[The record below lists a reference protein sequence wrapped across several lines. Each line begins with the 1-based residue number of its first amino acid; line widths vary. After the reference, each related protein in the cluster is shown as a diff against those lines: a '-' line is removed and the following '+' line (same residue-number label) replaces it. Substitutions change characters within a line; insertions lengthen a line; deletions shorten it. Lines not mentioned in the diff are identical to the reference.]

1 MERMRYEA
9 DGKVARIVF
18 DDGKANAMSVP
29 FFEELGA
36 LLDRAESAGAGA
48 LVLAGRP
55 GMFSGGLDLKLL
67 PTLSRE
73 GLRELSATF
82 ARTMLRVF
90 TLPIPTVAAV
100 TGHAIAGGAV
110 LAYACDRRYAVD
122 GRFRLQL
129 NEVAIGIPMPSWMAS
144 IASTAIPP
152 GQHVAALLHA
162 RAFTPAEAL
171 ALGILDGLLP
181 EGGDVVRHATEQTAD
196 VTALPRDAY
205 ATSKRRLRAAEVE
218 RVLALLDG
226 ELAG

>member
-1 MERMRYEA
+1 MDRMRYEI
-9 DGKVARIVF
+9 DGKIARIVF

-36 LLDRAESAGAGA
+36 LLDRAESEGAGA
-48 LVLAGRP
+48 LVLAGRQ

-67 PTLSRE
+67 PTLSRD
-73 GLRELSATF
+73 GLRELSAAF
-82 ARTMLRVF
+82 ARTMLRVY

-110 LAYACDRRYAVD
+110 LAFACDRRYAVD

-129 NEVAIGIPMPSWMAS
+129 NEVAIGIPMPSWMAA
-144 IASTAIPP
+144 IASSAIPP

-162 RAFTPAEAL
+162 RAYAPAEAL
-171 ALGILDGLLP
+171 ALGIVDGLVP
-181 EGGDVVRHATEQTAD
+181 EGGDVVRHATEHTAD
-196 VTALPRDAY
+196 VAALPRDAY

-218 RVLALLDG
+218 RVLALLES

>member
-1 MERMRYEA
+1 MERMQYQV
-9 DGKVARIVF
+9 DGKIACIRI

-29 FFEELGA
+29 FFAELGA
-36 LLDRAESAGAGA
+36 LLDRAQSDGVGA
-48 LVLAGRP
+48 LVLAGRS

-82 ARTMLRVF
+82 ATTMLRVF

-129 NEVAIGIPMPSWMAS
+129 NEVAIGIPMPSWMAA
-144 IASTAIPP
+144 IASTALPSRL
-152 GQHVAALLHA
+152 HVEALLHA
-162 RAFTPAEAL
+162 RAYAPSEA
-171 ALGILDGLLP
+171 AAHGIVNGLVA
-181 EGGDVVRHATEQTAD
+181 EGGDVVHHAIEHAAD
-196 VTALPRDAY
+196 LVALPRDAY
-205 ATSKRRLRAAEVE
+205 ATSKRRLRAAEVA
-218 RVLALLDG
+218 RVTALLEG
-226 ELAG
+226 ELV